1 MVVAFV
7 LVFKMD
13 AAAIAATGW
22 VNMQPVCVRD
32 KRPTHLMGGCL
43 EQGFGCYSG
52 EGPARSRG

>member
-32 KRPTHLMGGCL
+32 
-43 EQGFGCYSG
+43 
-52 EGPARSRG
+52 